1 MTSQKEDLT
10 RQIDE
15 LNKQITE
22 LRKLGRKKET
32 VKEKQRLMNLMT
44 SLILE
49 LASLDQDPEK
59 SD

>member
-1 MTSQKEDLT
+1 MTSQKEDLA

-15 LNKQITE
+15 LNKQIAE
-22 LRKLGRKKET
+22 LRKLGRKKEI
-32 VKEKQRLMNLMT
+32 VKEKQRLMSLMT

>member
-1 MTSQKEDLT
+1 MTSQKEDLA

-15 LNKQITE
+15 LNKQIAD
-22 LRKLGRKKET
+22 LRRLGRKKEII
-32 VKEKQRLMNLMT
+32 KEKQRLMNLMT

-49 LASLDQDPEK
+49 LAGLDQDPEK

>member
-1 MTSQKEDLT
+1 MTSQKEDLA

-15 LNKQITE
+15 LNKQIAE
-22 LRKLGRKKET
+22 LRKLGRKKEI